1 MNREDIINKISV
13 ARNNANLS
21 ARALSQMIDMNE
33 NYINRLE
40 NKRDFLPSLEVFM
53 KIIEACNLSP
63 VEFFYYDMKAYTKDV
78 EIINLLKNT
87 TDDKKNAII
96 ALLQNNK

>member
-1 MNREDIINKISV
+1 MDKEQIINKISQ

-40 NKRDFLPSLEVFM
+40 NKRDFLPSLEVFL
-53 KIIEACNLSP
+53 KIIEACNLTP
-63 VEFFYYDMKAYTKDV
+63 DQFFYYDMKAYNKDID
-78 EIINLLKNT
+78 IIKLLKNT
-87 TDDKKNAII
+87 SEDKKNAII
-96 ALLQNNK
+96 TLLQKDN

>member
-1 MNREDIINKISV
+1 MNSEDIINKISM

-21 ARALSQMIDMNE
+21 ARELSQIIDMNE

-53 KIIEACNLSP
+53 KIIEACNLTP
-63 VEFFYYDMKAYTKDV
+63 DQFFYYDMKAYNKDLA
-78 EIINLLKNT
+78 IIKLLKNT
-87 TDDKKNAII
+87 SEEKKNAII
-96 ALLQNNK
+96 SLLQKDN